1 MIKKVVAA
9 VVLVSLLTVA
19 IVQAMDKKTETPET
33 TNQTTASKEG
43 LSIGA
48 KAPDFELKTLTGEN
62 IKLSSLKGKK
72 VMLNFWATWCTYCV
86 KEMPA
91 LQAQW
96 EKWRD
101 QGVVIL
107 GINTGEDEMTVRNFT
122 GQMGVDFPVLFDRDN
137 EAVQKYGV
145 VPMPTTFFVD
155 KKGRISSIHQG
166 ELNLESL
173 DDQIRQLVN
182 P

>member
-1 MIKKVVAA
+1 MGKARRPIQVVILILIVILGGYAISTAAFGGGNGKLEIGDKPPAIKLLGLDGKVHTLDEYKGQA
-9 VVLVSLLTVA
+9 VV
-19 IVQAMDKKTETPET
+19 I
-33 TNQTTASKEG
+33 
-43 LSIGA
+43 
-48 KAPDFELKTLTGEN
+48 
-62 IKLSSLKGKK
+62 
-72 VMLNFWATWCTYCV
+72 NFWATWCTYCV

-91 LQAQW
+91 LQTQW
-96 EKWRD
+96 EKW
-101 QGVVIL
+101 QGQEVVIL

-122 GQMGVDFPVLFDRDN
+122 GQMSVDFPVLFDSDN
-137 EAVQKYGV
+137 EAVRKYGV

-166 ELNLESL
+166 ELNLDSL